1 MLKACPYSEFFWSAF
16 SSIWTEH
23 GEIRSIQF
31 QCGKMQARITLN
43 TDTFYVVCVWHVYIP
58 KCLEHLLNKTFEKF
72 DVVISFIFCYCLCS
86 LEDYHGLKIYIIKLI
101 HWYVIK
107 IIDFQVWWKFYSK
120 WTLFVYDRGLHVP
133 KKWQYFALL
142 TLVLDGKPLR
152 RFKHTCS
159 SWIQ

>member
-1 MLKACPYSEFFWSAF
+1 MSVFGVFLVCIFQYLDWIRRDTEYSVPMRENAGQNNSKYGHFL
-16 SSIWTEH
+16 
-23 GEIRSIQF
+23 RSV
-31 QCGKMQARITLN
+31 
-43 TDTFYVVCVWHVYIP
+43 YVWHVYIP

-120 WTLFVYDRGLHVP
+120 WTLFAYDRGLHVP
-133 KKWQYFALL
+133 KKMAVFCPS
-142 TLVLDGKPLR
+142 D
-152 RFKHTCS
+152 TCAWWKTS
-159 SWIQ
+159 KTF